1 MHLSRMTGERSTDFM
16 FGELIMYPLLFVF
29 LALFF
34 FLFFSLIDTLNESR
48 NKTMR

>member
-1 MHLSRMTGERSTDFM
+1 MHLSHMTGERSTDFM

-34 FLFFSLIDTLNESR
+34 FFFSLIDTLNESR